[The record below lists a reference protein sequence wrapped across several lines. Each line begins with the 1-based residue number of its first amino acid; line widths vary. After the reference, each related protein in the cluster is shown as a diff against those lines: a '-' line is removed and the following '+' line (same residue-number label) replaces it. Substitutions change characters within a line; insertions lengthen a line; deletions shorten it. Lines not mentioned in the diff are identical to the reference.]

1 MGGNEQDCKNDGILA
16 GLNKKATNIERS
28 DGLVKELKQ
37 SLDGFRQDLRFHPYV
52 NKQGRRESSKWQRKL
67 LRLPNFAWY
76 PVLAITGIICITIG
90 MSFIFWKSTPTWA
103 DVSERYG
110 SISSYS
116 GSYYIRDKGLFDS
129 TKQYTFSDKTLN
141 ISIDYTTQLEFWVG
155 YDNRIRLI
163 NGKKVTFAKKGG
175 FFKTYDLHT
184 RKESIPDITTAMFLR
199 GNGYIDCFH
208 DPSPH
213 HQYNF
218 GALFSGEID
227 ETAVFVNTR
236 KVISEDLVV
245 FDVES
250 IEGWKG
256 QWRFRIWALRGS
268 KLPIRILARSS
279 YGSRT
284 DIVFNY
290 VNKQPKEFFDP
301 EIFEAKLKDP
311 QISLPDLMYMGLKEN
326 ASS

>member
-1 MGGNEQDCKNDGILA
+1 MIMENDKLKKLMDTLQVPEPDQKAREKTHKVAVEEFNRHQKAEEEKVKGSSRIRRLMEKSLRGGPIMRKHLVIA
-16 GLNKKATNIERS
+16 GTAMICM
-28 DGLVKELKQ
+28 
-37 SLDGFRQDLRFHPYV
+37 
-52 NKQGRRESSKWQRKL
+52 
-67 LRLPNFAWY
+67 
-76 PVLAITGIICITIG
+76 AIGVYFFVGNT
-90 MSFIFWKSTPTWA
+90 TPTWA
-103 DVSERYG
+103 EVSERMG

-116 GSYYIRDKGLFDS
+116 GSYYIRDKGLFDT

-141 ISIDYTTQLEFWVG
+141 ISIDYTKQLEFWVG
-155 YDNRIRLI
+155 HDNRIRLI
-163 NGKKVTFAKKGG
+163 NGKKVTFVKKGG

-184 RKESIPDITTAMFLR
+184 RKESLPDITTVLFLQ
-199 GNGYIDCFH
+199 GNGYIDSIHEPFLNQ
-208 DPSPH
+208 
-213 HQYNF
+213 QYNF

-227 ETAVFVNTR
+227 ETAVLVKTR

-268 KLPIRILARSS
+268 KLPIRILARNS

-284 DIVFNY
+284 DIVFSY
-290 VNKQPKEFFDP
+290 VNKQPIEFFDP

-311 QISLPDLMYMGLKEN
+311 QISLPDLMYMGLREN
-326 ASS
+326 IGS